1 MARKV
6 HKLSLEADLAVL
18 GLDSTLAPYALA
30 GGLNKGL
37 GWNLVR
43 SRRDAELAFPSQGNL
58 TPSNPVENDE
68 QSNQDSSD
76 ISYFQLFFQELE
88 LYTAPLCLVANR
100 GSLGLLLPAM
110 RNFNYLLTWPKEAE
124 EYSDVLLHRKIGNLE
139 GVNFAADITSRL
151 GSQAMISLQFA
162 PSLQEPQEKRNHE
175 YEISGGVGKGS

>member
-30 GGLNKGL
+30 GGLNKGF

-43 SRRDAELAFPSQGNL
+43 SRRDAELAFSSKGKL
-58 TPSNPVENDE
+58 TASNPVENGEEFDKG
-68 QSNQDSSD
+68 DSD

-88 LYTAPLCLVANR
+88 FYTAPLCLVANR

-151 GSQAMISLQFA
+151 GAQAMTSLQFA
-162 PSLQEPQEKRNHE
+162 PSLQEPKEKRNHE
-175 YEISGGVGKGS
+175 HEIPGGVGQGN

>member
-43 SRRDAELAFPSQGNL
+43 SRRDAELAFPSQGKL
-58 TPSNPVENDE
+58 APSNPVVNDE
-68 QSNQDSSD
+68 QSDKDSSD

-88 LYTAPLCLVANR
+88 LYSASLCLVANR

-110 RNFNYLLTWPKEAE
+110 RNFNYLLTWPVEAE
-124 EYSDVLLHRKIGNLE
+124 EFSDVLLHRKIGNLE

-151 GSQAMISLQFA
+151 GAQAMTSLQFA
-162 PSLQEPQEKRNHE
+162 PSLQEPKEKRNHE
-175 YEISGGVGKGS
+175 HEIPGGVGKGS

>member
-76 ISYFQLFFQELE
+76 ISYFQLFFRSLSSIR
-88 LYTAPLCLVANR
+88 LHCAWWPTGAPWGSCCL
-100 GSLGLLLPAM
+100 P
-110 RNFNYLLTWPKEAE
+110 
-124 EYSDVLLHRKIGNLE
+124 
-139 GVNFAADITSRL
+139 
-151 GSQAMISLQFA
+151 
-162 PSLQEPQEKRNHE
+162 
-175 YEISGGVGKGS
+175 